1 MIRRTLL
8 LGCCLLLATLGRT
21 GVARAQENEVDP
33 KAALVGDTAPPAD
46 AGPLDLVIPQ
56 VKAALDQYQQSLGSG
71 PDSLPP
77 LTSAEFDFKTSTA
90 TTVGGSINFF
100 IFKIGGSHEKD
111 VCNDVTFKYSVPPPP
126 KGLTS
131 HAKPNPPTLTED
143 LLSTIQAA
151 ALAVKSAG
159 SLGPLGF
166 SQLTVTI
173 QYGVKW
179 DGNLGAN
186 VPISF
191 VTVGLSGDKN
201 KNTVQSVKLV
211 FGK

>member
-1 MIRRTLL
+1 
-8 LGCCLLLATLGRT
+8 
-21 GVARAQENEVDP
+21 
-33 KAALVGDTAPPAD
+33 
-46 AGPLDLVIPQ
+46 
-56 VKAALDQYQQSLGSG
+56 
-71 PDSLPP
+71 
-77 LTSAEFDFKTSTA
+77 
-90 TTVGGSINFF
+90 
-100 IFKIGGSHEKD
+100 
-111 VCNDVTFKYSVPPPP
+111 
-126 KGLTS
+126 
-131 HAKPNPPTLTED
+131 
-143 LLSTIQAA
+143 
-151 ALAVKSAG
+151 LAVKSAG